1 MDITQIIFWVLL
13 AVIVYTYVGYG
24 VFLFLVLK
32 IKNLFSK
39 RNIPEEFNLPTVSM
53 VISAFNEDDILDE
66 KIENSLGLDYPRDKL
81 EVIVVTDGSDDD
93 SVNIGSKHSDI
104 THLHENERR
113 GKISAMHRGV
123 RHAQN
128 EILVFTDANTILN
141 TDALKNIVRHYE
153 DPKVGCVAGCKVVL
167 EKGEESVAGAGEGA
181 YWKYESALKKMDSNL
196 TSAMGAAGELFSIP
210 KRLFREVE
218 SDTVLDDFML
228 SMRLVI
234 DGYRTVYEPEAKAT
248 EYGSVNTKEELKR
261 KIRIAAGG
269 IQSILRLLKLLNP
282 LKYPLISW
290 QYVSHRVLRWTIT
303 PVSLPIVFGLN
314 LYLVQFGEVYQLLA
328 VAQVVFYALSVMGWI
343 LEGKGVKMKVFYIPF
358 YFCMMNYAV
367 IRGVFRYWK
376 GQQSVVWEKAVRA

>member
-1 MDITQIIFWVLL
+1 MYITQIIFWVLL
-13 AVIVYTYVGYG
+13 SVIVYTYIGYG
-24 VFLFLVLK
+24 VFLFLILK
-32 IKNLFSK
+32 VKNLFSK
-39 RNIPEEFNLPTVSM
+39 RYIPEEFNLPTVSM

-66 KIENSLGLDYPRDKL
+66 KIENSLGLDYPKDKL

-93 SVNIGSKHSDI
+93 SVNVGSKYSEI

-128 EILVFTDANTILN
+128 EILVFTDANTTLN
-141 TDALKNIVRHYE
+141 TNVLKNIVRHYE
-153 DPKVGCVAGCKVVL
+153 DPNVGCVAGCKVVL

-282 LKYPLISW
+282 LRYPLISW

-303 PVSLPIVFGLN
+303 PISLPVVFALN

-328 VAQVVFYALSVMGWI
+328 VAQVVFYTLSVIGWI
-343 LEGKGVKMKVFYIPF
+343 LEGKGLKMMVFYIPF

-367 IRGVFRYWK
+367 IRGIFRYCK